1 MNADDDKIDN
11 YIWDLGIQP
20 KLKLLDAEMKNYIQ
34 VCKDKLGMVPNVI
47 LANASDNERLKTF
60 VNFYNRLMLKKGYL
74 TKLER
79 EMIAVVVSS
88 CNKCFYCLIAHGAA
102 VRQLSKNPIL
112 GDELM
117 INYRAADLSKRE
129 KLMLDFSAKLT
140 EAPSKVTKL
149 DRDLLRKE
157 EFSEEEM
164 LEIIEVASFFNMTN
178 RIAIGTD
185 MRPNAEYH
193 NLARE

>member
-20 KLKLLDAEMKNYIQ
+20 KLELLDAEMKNYIQ
-34 VCKDKLGMVPNVI
+34 VCKEKLGMVPNVI

-157 EFSEEEM
+157 EFSEEEI

-193 NLARE
+193 NLARG

>member
-1 MNADDDKIDN
+1 MKKNEIDN
-11 YIWDLGIQP
+11 YIWGLAIEP
-20 KLKLLDAEMKNYIQ
+20 KLELLDAEMKNYIK

-47 LANASDNERLKTF
+47 LANASDPERLKTF
-60 VNFYNRLMLKKGYL
+60 VNFYNRLMLKEGYL
-74 TKLER
+74 SKLER

-117 INYRAADLSKRE
+117 INYRAAHLNERE

-140 EAPSKVTKL
+140 DSPSKVVKS
-149 DRDLLRKE
+149 DRDILRKAN
-157 EFSEEEM
+157 FLEEEI
-164 LEIIEVASFFNMTN
+164 LEIVEVASFFNMSN

-193 NLARE
+193 NIARD

>member
-20 KLKLLDAEMKNYIQ
+20 KLELLDAEMKNYIQ

-149 DRDLLRKE
+149 DRDLLRQE
-157 EFSEEEM
+157 EFSEEEI

-193 NLARE
+193 NLAR

>member
-20 KLKLLDAEMKNYIQ
+20 KLELLDAEMKNYIQ
-34 VCKDKLGMVPNVI
+34 VCKEKLGMVPNVI

-140 EAPSKVTKL
+140 EAPSNVTKL

-157 EFSEEEM
+157 KFSEEEI

-185 MRPNAEYH
+185 MRPNVEYH
-193 NLARE
+193 NLAR

>member
-1 MNADDDKIDN
+1 MKKNEIDN
-11 YIWDLGIQP
+11 YIWDLAIEP
-20 KLKLLDAEMKNYIQ
+20 KLELLDIEMKNYIK
-34 VCKDKLGMVPNVI
+34 VCKEKLGMVPNVI
-47 LANASDNERLKTF
+47 LANASDPERLKTF
-60 VNFYNRLMLKKGYL
+60 VNFYNRLMLKEGYL
-74 TKLER
+74 SKLER

-117 INYRAADLSKRE
+117 INYRAAHLNERE

-140 EAPSKVTKL
+140 DSPSKVIKS
-149 DRDLLRKE
+149 DRDILRKAN
-157 EFSEEEM
+157 FLEEEI
-164 LEIIEVASFFNMTN
+164 LEIVEVASFFNMSN

-185 MRPNAEYH
+185 MRPNSEYH
-193 NLARE
+193 NIARD

>member
-20 KLKLLDAEMKNYIQ
+20 KLELLDAEMKNYIK
-34 VCKDKLGMVPNVI
+34 VCKEKLGMVPNVI

-140 EAPSKVTKL
+140 EAPSNVTKL

-157 EFSEEEM
+157 KFSEEEI

-193 NLARE
+193 NLAR

>member
-1 MNADDDKIDN
+1 MNANNDKIEN

-20 KLKLLDAEMKNYIQ
+20 KLELLDAEMKNYIQ

-149 DRDLLRKE
+149 DRDLLRQE
-157 EFSEEEM
+157 EFSEEEI

>member
-1 MNADDDKIDN
+1 MKKNEINN
-11 YIWDLGIQP
+11 YIWDLAIEP
-20 KLKLLDAEMKNYIQ
+20 KLELLDAEMKNYIK

-47 LANASDNERLKTF
+47 LANASDPERLKTF
-60 VNFYNRLMLKKGYL
+60 VNFYNRLMLKEGYL
-74 TKLER
+74 SKLER

-117 INYRAADLSKRE
+117 INYRAAHLSERE

-140 EAPSKVTKL
+140 DSPSKVVKS
-149 DRDLLRKE
+149 DRDILRKAN
-157 EFSEEEM
+157 FSEEEI
-164 LEIIEVASFFNMTN
+164 LEIVEVASFFNMSN

-185 MRPNAEYH
+185 MRPNSEYH
-193 NLARE
+193 NIARD

>member
-20 KLKLLDAEMKNYIQ
+20 KLELLDAEMKNYIQ
-34 VCKDKLGMVPNVI
+34 VCKEKLGMVPNVI
-47 LANASDNERLKTF
+47 LANASDNERLQTF

-140 EAPSKVTKL
+140 ETPSKVTKL

-157 EFSEEEM
+157 NFSEEEI

-193 NLARE
+193 NLAR

>member
-1 MNADDDKIDN
+1 MKKNEIDN
-11 YIWDLGIQP
+11 YIWDLAIEP
-20 KLKLLDAEMKNYIQ
+20 KLELLDAEMKNYIK

-47 LANASDNERLKTF
+47 LANASDPERLKTF
-60 VNFYNRLMLKKGYL
+60 VNFYNRLMLKEGYL
-74 TKLER
+74 SKLER

-117 INYRAADLSKRE
+117 INYRAAHLNERE

-140 EAPSKVTKL
+140 DSPSKVVKS
-149 DRDLLRKE
+149 DRDILRKAN
-157 EFSEEEM
+157 FSEEEI
-164 LEIIEVASFFNMTN
+164 LEIVEVASFFNMSN

-185 MRPNAEYH
+185 MRPNSEYH
-193 NLARE
+193 NIARD

>member
-1 MNADDDKIDN
+1 MKKNEIDN
-11 YIWDLGIQP
+11 YIWDLAIEP
-20 KLKLLDAEMKNYIQ
+20 KLELLDAEMKNYIK

-47 LANASDNERLKTF
+47 LANASDPERLKTF
-60 VNFYNRLMLKKGYL
+60 VNFYNRLMLKEGYL
-74 TKLER
+74 SKLER

-117 INYRAADLSKRE
+117 INYRAAHLNERE

-140 EAPSKVTKL
+140 DSPSKVVKS
-149 DRDLLRKE
+149 DRDILRKAN
-157 EFSEEEM
+157 FSEEEI
-164 LEIIEVASFFNMTN
+164 LEIVEVSSFFNMSN

-185 MRPNAEYH
+185 MRPNSEYH
-193 NLARE
+193 NIARD

>member
-1 MNADDDKIDN
+1 MNANDDKIDN

-20 KLKLLDAEMKNYIQ
+20 KLELLDAEMKNYIQ
-34 VCKDKLGMVPNVI
+34 VCKEKLGMVPNVI

-149 DRDLLRKE
+149 DRDLLRQE
-157 EFSEEEM
+157 EFSEEEI